1 MESSPLFRT
10 ESSPDLAAL
19 LQLARAALDH
29 EELLE
34 FLNQLAS
41 TEQAGQEVAA

>member
-29 EELLE
+29 EEFRE
-34 FLNQLAS
+34 FLAKLAAQ
-41 TEQAGQEVAA
+41 QAGQEAA

>member
-29 EELLE
+29 EEFRE
-34 FLNQLAS
+34 FLAQLTAQQGR
-41 TEQAGQEVAA
+41 EEAA